1 MKAITKSGIFFEK
14 WSSISTAVHWQLQE
28 KQLCQLSVC
37 FSVLLHTYTASLH
50 FFFLGKVHLRIRCNP
65 SLNRDKHWH
74 PNTAGQ
80 CQEQFCLLVHDCFPA
95 SGPRNQPQ
103 APHKGVSLE
112 ATLHTEVPEEALQR
126 PHHLDAEDTR
136 RAGSTI
142 GPREARA
149 VGLLGQW
156 VLQFFICI
164 PTWLSHLFIITLEQW
179 LIAALVHTGAG
190 WILGCRWEMPRKPR
204 APRRPACSASHS
216 STTRALWGV

>member
-37 FSVLLHTYTASLH
+37 FSVLLHTYTAALH

-204 APRRPACSASHS
+204 APHRPACSASHS

>member
-1 MKAITKSGIFFEK
+1 MSGAVLPLGTWLF
-14 WSSISTAVHWQLQE
+14 SSIRAKKPAPGTLQRGQFRGHSTH
-28 KQLCQLSVC
+28 
-37 FSVLLHTYTASLH
+37 
-50 FFFLGKVHLRIRCNP
+50 R
-65 SLNRDKHWH
+65 
-74 PNTAGQ
+74 
-80 CQEQFCLLVHDCFPA
+80 
-95 SGPRNQPQ
+95 
-103 APHKGVSLE
+103 
-112 ATLHTEVPEEALQR
+112 VPEEALQR